1 MQFFF
6 LENPPTASVR
16 RQGWT
21 IQRTIPAL
29 ATPRAARR
37 GEYIGMRPWLPPYR
51 VEFDTRGREYGDLAF
66 PTASDILVPLR
77 FKQFWERQGLIG
89 LSGFEPVE
97 VVMVKRHRKLSGDP
111 PPYFKAAVSLSRAV
125 VDNVLSGVE
134 LEQPPTCS
142 VCQLGSGI
150 KRWKA
155 IIIKPETWSGED
167 IFRPRWA
174 GGLFVTSRFKR
185 FCESNDVKNAV
196 FIPAEEY
203 GHDFYPWEKGSSGS
217 GGGSRS
223 GGSGSGF
230 ECQL

>member
-1 MQFFF
+1 MV
-6 LENPPTASVR
+6 S
-16 RQGWT
+16 
-21 IQRTIPAL
+21 
-29 ATPRAARR
+29 
-37 GEYIGMRPWLPPYR
+37 
-51 VEFDTRGREYGDLAF
+51 
-66 PTASDILVPLR
+66 LR

-174 GGLFVTSRFKR
+174 GGLFVTSRKR
-185 FCESNDVKNAV
+185 FCESNDVKNPV

-203 GHDFYPWEKGSSGS
+203 GHHFYRGRKDRVGREVGRGRV
-217 GGGSRS
+217 GRGQALNVNFRRY
-223 GGSGSGF
+223 
-230 ECQL
+230 